1 MEKVIQKDTS
11 QICIQNF
18 SEYMKEC
25 ITARDYPKLDGLKES
40 QQAILLSLYDTKAFD
55 KARQQKSLYVCG
67 IAQKDYHEHG
77 DAGLYQVATN
87 LVGDLEPLVTIG
99 GYDKP
104 KVSSQ
109 PPAMRYTSM
118 YLSKLANE
126 YLTGIE
132 VSEMEYNY
140 DGTKLKPKY
149 IMPRFPY
156 QLMKGTFGI
165 AVGWKSVVLPF
176 NAHELLDACKVLVDN
191 PNASTE
197 ELMEVIKGPD
207 ISNNTTV
214 YLKKQALRTLFEEG
228 YGIVAVECGV
238 RVEGDT
244 IIIEDVPWLANVE
257 DFYEQLRKKA
267 DPKYENSNQALPF
280 IDTDVK
286 SFIFTGKE
294 GNYIKFRV
302 KKGYDVDEAVQELYN
317 KTQLRQKYV
326 IKLNYL
332 VDGDKIELF
341 SIRDLLK
348 LSIQANYMYFT
359 KKYNQELEKIDAQML
374 VTRALIKLIDN
385 KDWFNSEKVL
395 FNKNKIQML
404 IDRGFTKEE
413 AEVIF
418 KNNNLNRVSDK
429 ETLEAELDM
438 LEKERQRVLHLL
450 SEENIKIETKKY
462 FDYIKTLTSPR
473 RSKVEYVSES
483 FNPKKVRKIKIV
495 DNTPVTVAFTNTG
508 YLQALQYSPD
518 LGMELGKFDLTDNDI
533 VLGKIYTTMD
543 SEIVVITEHYYNKI
557 KVKDIYEN
565 PKIHVMKFLG
575 EHEIKG
581 IYNLDGYN
589 KIFITNYGRVKRLN
603 TSELEFSNRS
613 VLGSDFLP
621 GEVIITTLYEDLFD
635 IENNALDILTAKG
648 YYQKF
653 DLSTLSYTKRQSRF
667 NLMLTLKEGDYILD
681 LNISPK
687 ENNSVTVTLA
697 DGTSVTYVIDNP
709 YKSPYKSGTLLT
721 SKEILGF
728 TRTAN
733 E

>member
-1 MEKVIQKDTS
+1 MEKVLQKDTAR
-11 QICIQNF
+11 ICMENF

-25 ITARDYPKLDGLKES
+25 ITNRDYPKLDGLKES
-40 QQAILLSLYDTKAFD
+40 QQAILLSLNDTKAKD
-55 KARQQKSLYVCG
+55 KAHQQKSLYVCG

-87 LVGDLEPLVTIG
+87 LVGDLEPLVVIG

-176 NAHELLDACKVLVDN
+176 NAHELLDACKYLVDN
-191 PNASTE
+191 PNATTE
-197 ELMEVIKGPD
+197 ELMEIIKGPD

-214 YLKKQALRTLFEEG
+214 YLKKQALKTLIEEG
-228 YGIVAVECGV
+228 YGVVALECGV

-244 IIIEDVPWLANVE
+244 VIIEDVPWLANVE
-257 DFYEQLRKKA
+257 DFYEQLRRKA

-294 GNYIKFRV
+294 GNYIKFKV
-302 KKGYDVDEAVQELYN
+302 KKGYDIDEAITELYN
-317 KTQLRQKYV
+317 KTGLRSKYV

-341 SIRDLLK
+341 SIRELLD
-348 LSIQANYMYFT
+348 LSIKANFMYFT

-374 VTRALIKLIDN
+374 VARALIKLIGN
-385 KDWFNSEKVL
+385 KEWFNSEKIL
-395 FNKNKIQML
+395 FRKDKIDQL
-404 IDRGFTKEE
+404 ISRGFTKEE

-429 ETLEAELDM
+429 ETLEAELER
-438 LEKERQRVLHLL
+438 LEKERQRILYLL
-450 SEENIKIETKKY
+450 SEENIKLETKNY

-473 RSKVEYVSES
+473 RSKVEYVSEN
-483 FNPKKVRKIKIV
+483 FNPKKVKKVRII
-495 DNTPVTVAFTNTG
+495 DNTPVSVIFTNTG
-508 YLQALQYSPD
+508 YMQALQYSPD
-518 LGMELGKFDLTDNDI
+518 LGMELGKFDI
-533 VLGKIYTTMD
+533 QEGEYVLGKLYTTMD
-543 SEIVVITEHYYNKI
+543 SEIVVITEHYYNKV

-565 PKIHVMKFLG
+565 PKIHVMKLLG
-575 EHEIKG
+575 EQEIKG
-581 IYNLDGYN
+581 IYNIDGYS
-589 KIFITNYGRVKRLN
+589 KIFITNYGRVKRLH

-621 GEVIITTLYEDLFD
+621 GEFIITTLYEDLFD
-635 IENNALDILTAKG
+635 IENNALDILTAMG

-653 DLSTLSYTKRQSRF
+653 DLSSLGYTKRQSRF
-667 NLMLTLKEGDYILD
+667 NLMLTIKEGDYILD
-681 LNISPK
+681 LNISDK
-687 ENNSVTVTLA
+687 NNNNVDVVLADDTTVTF
-697 DGTSVTYVIDNP
+697 VVDNP
-709 YKSPYKSGTLLT
+709 YKSPYKNGTLLT
-721 SKEILGF
+721 TKGVKMF
-728 TRTAN
+728 NR
-733 E
+733 